1 MGIDAELAW
10 DADEFP
16 VLWRALRSRRGA
28 ALLDALAKCQQQQVS
43 TAAHQAVKAAAMG
56 AT

>member
-10 DADEFP
+10 DADEFR